1 MVELNSEEIK
11 LRMSKA
17 IDSFKKDLSSLRVGR
32 ASSSM
37 LDQIN
42 VNAYGSSMPLN
53 QISTISVPEAR
64 LLLVS
69 VWDNSLV
76 SITEKRIWE
85 RPLGFNPMIEGN
97 VIRISIPALS
107 EDRRIEIT
115 KVAGKY
121 AENAKIAVRNIRR
134 DNVEN
139 VRKLQKNSDIS
150 EDQKHQD
157 ELLIQEI
164 TNDIIVSIDNILSN
178 KEKEI
183 LEN

>member
-1 MVELNSEEIK
+1 
-11 LRMSKA
+11 
-17 IDSFKKDLSSLRVGR
+17 
-32 ASSSM
+32 
-37 LDQIN
+37 
-42 VNAYGSSMPLN
+42 MPLN

-76 SITEKRIWE
+76 SIAEKSIRE
-85 RPLGFNPMIEGN
+85 SPLGFNPMVEGN
-97 VIRISIPALS
+97 VIRISIPSLS

-134 DNVEN
+134 DNVES

>member
-1 MVELNSEEIK
+1 M
-11 LRMSKA
+11 
-17 IDSFKKDLSSLRVGR
+17 
-32 ASSSM
+32 
-37 LDQIN
+37 
-42 VNAYGSSMPLN
+42 
-53 QISTISVPEAR
+53 
-64 LLLVS
+64 
-69 VWDNSLV
+69 
-76 SITEKRIWE
+76 
-85 RPLGFNPMIEGN
+85 
-97 VIRISIPALS
+97 
-107 EDRRIEIT
+107 
-115 KVAGKY
+115 
-121 AENAKIAVRNIRR
+121 RNIRR